1 MHNPAFVLNSF
12 ETGLGVIRALGR
24 LGIDV
29 YAVDFKKDIG
39 AYSRYAKFLKVTSPQ
54 KNMGQFLK
62 DLIDGAKQAG
72 PLKPILFLASDLFVN
87 AVSENKELLEE
98 HFLFNI
104 PDKAVIESVADKLK
118 QYELCTNNNIP
129 APLTYHVTSL
139 AELVKLSGTVSYPVF
154 IKGLDVTSWRY
165 NVDGTLKGYTA
176 GTPEQLVQT
185 GGMLLEKGVP
195 FIIQDIIP
203 GNDEQHYKYCAFRNK
218 AGEITAEFTLQKM
231 RQLPI
236 HFGVGSAV
244 RSIENNSLKEIGR
257 KLFHSINYTGT
268 GSAEFKFDE
277 RDSTFKLIE
286 LNPRYWQQNS
296 LAEAGGIN
304 IAYADYCSAAG
315 IKNPEFGP
323 QLNGKVWVNI
333 YMDFSSFRGYKEEG
347 SLTLK
352 SWMKSLSGE
361 KVFSDWASDDLL
373 PGFYEFDFGKKF
385 ITWPLKKLGLLKK

>member
-12 ETGLGVIRALGR
+12 ETGLGIIRALGR

-39 AYSRYAKFLKVTSPQ
+39 AYSRYAKFLRVTSPQ
-54 KNMGQFLK
+54 HNMEQFLH
-62 DLIDGAKQAG
+62 DLITGAKQAG
-72 PLKPILFLASDLFVN
+72 PKKPVLFLASDLFVN
-87 AVSENKELLEE
+87 AVSENRELLEE

-104 PDKAVIESVADKLK
+104 PDKKLIGSVADKLK
-118 QYELCTNNNIP
+118 QFELCTQYTIP
-129 APLTYHVTSL
+129 VPATYHVTVLSD
-139 AELVKLSGTVSYPVF
+139 LVKLSGTISYPVF
-154 IKGLDVTSWRY
+154 IKGLDVTSWRSV
-165 NVDGTLKGYTA
+165 VDGTLKGYTA
-176 GTPEQLVQT
+176 TTAEQLVQK

-203 GNDEQHYKYCAFRNK
+203 GSDEQHYKYCAFRSK
-218 AGEITAEFTLQKM
+218 SGEITAEFTLQKI

-244 RSIENNSLKEIGR
+244 RSIESSELKEIGR

-277 RDSTFKLIE
+277 RDSTYKLIE

-296 LAEAGGIN
+296 LAEAGGVN
-304 IAYADYCSAAG
+304 IAYADYCAATG
-315 IKNPEFGP
+315 IKNPEFNP
-323 QLNGKVWVNI
+323 QINDKIWVNI

-347 SLTLK
+347 SLTFGN
-352 SWMKSLSGE
+352 WMKSLSGD
-361 KVFSDWASDDLL
+361 KVFSDWAVDDLL
-373 PGFYEFDFGKKF
+373 PGLYEFDFGRKF